1 MKSYQDPD
9 ALHGHGKA
17 VPKPKQP
24 TPNTQRILVNRY
36 ITFSHAYNGMVPV
49 GKVRLTRN
57 GNTAQPAPVGSGL

>member
-24 TPNTQRILVNRY
+24 APTTQRILVNHY
-36 ITFSHAYNGMVPV
+36 INSHTYNGTVPV